1 MSTALDLAT
10 LESHLWEA
18 ANILRG
24 PVDAADFKTY
34 IFPLLFFKRISD
46 VYDEET
52 QLALEESG
60 GDEEYASFSEHHRF
74 QIPPGCHWRDVRA
87 RTTNVGQALQNALR
101 GIEKANPRTLYG
113 IFGDAQWTN
122 KERLSDK
129 LLCDLIEHF
138 SRLPL
143 TNQAAQ
149 ADVLGQAYE
158 YLIKKFADATSK
170 KAGEF
175 YTPRSVVRLMV
186 NILDPQ
192 QGETIYDPACGTG
205 GMLLEAVHHVKEA
218 GGRVELLWGKLYGQE
233 KNLTTS
239 SIARINLFLH
249 GAEDFHIIR
258 GDTLRYPAFFAGD
271 SLSTFDCVIA
281 NPPFSLKKWGRNLWT
296 NDPYSRNFAGLP
308 PKSSAD
314 YAWVQHMI
322 ESMAPRTGRMA
333 VVLPHGVLFR
343 MAAEGRIRRK
353 LLEIDLLE
361 TVIGLGPNLFY
372 GTGLAACILIFRAR
386 KPPERQGQV
395 LIIDASELYK
405 RGRNQN
411 TLEPEHVEQIFA
423 WYRAYEDVEGAARV
437 VTLDEIAE
445 NDWNLN
451 IPRYV
456 EPVIEEET
464 LTVAEATQHLKQ
476 ALENAYATEDKLRA
490 LLREAGLMQG
500 N

>member
-1 MSTALDLAT
+1 LSTALDLAT

-87 RTTNVGQALQNALR
+87 RTTNVGQALQNGLR

-122 KERLSDK
+122 KERLSDE

-158 YLIKKFADATSK
+158 YLIKKFTDATSK

-192 QGETIYDPACGTG
+192 PGETIYDPACG
-205 GMLLEAVHHVKEA
+205 
-218 GGRVELLWGKLYGQE
+218 
-233 KNLTTS
+233 
-239 SIARINLFLH
+239 
-249 GAEDFHIIR
+249 
-258 GDTLRYPAFFAGD
+258 
-271 SLSTFDCVIA
+271 
-281 NPPFSLKKWGRNLWT
+281 
-296 NDPYSRNFAGLP
+296 
-308 PKSSAD
+308 
-314 YAWVQHMI
+314 
-322 ESMAPRTGRMA
+322 APRGA
-333 VVLPHGVLFR
+333 V
-343 MAAEGRIRRK
+343 
-353 LLEIDLLE
+353 
-361 TVIGLGPNLFY
+361 
-372 GTGLAACILIFRAR
+372 
-386 KPPERQGQV
+386 
-395 LIIDASELYK
+395 
-405 RGRNQN
+405 
-411 TLEPEHVEQIFA
+411 
-423 WYRAYEDVEGAARV
+423 
-437 VTLDEIAE
+437 
-445 NDWNLN
+445 
-451 IPRYV
+451 
-456 EPVIEEET
+456 
-464 LTVAEATQHLKQ
+464 
-476 ALENAYATEDKLRA
+476 
-490 LLREAGLMQG
+490 
-500 N
+500 